1 MSSSIGAA
9 PPLRFF
15 HKVTYGIGQGAEGMK
30 NGAFGVFL
38 FFYYNQVL
46 GLSGTYTGLA
56 VGIALVFDA
65 ISDPLVGSISD
76 NWRSRGGRRHPF
88 LFGAMLPMAIC
99 FYLLMSP
106 PDLSEFG
113 LFLWLA
119 VFTTLT
125 RTAMTFYHV
134 PHVALGA
141 ELSDDFHERTTVV
154 AYRYASSYLG
164 VFAAYA
170 IGFFVFFADTPDY
183 PQGQFN
189 VSGYSPFGLTLAVLM
204 VGTILVAALGTR
216 SRIPYLPKPGGQ
228 AVKTGAWG
236 MLMRMFV
243 EVREALGNRSF
254 RWMFIGILI
263 MFMMV
268 GVDTSLNLYMNTFF
282 WELESTENF
291 LFFAA
296 MPIGALI
303 GATLARKLNELFDKK
318 PCVIFGVVCW
328 SLCQIVPVVLRLA
341 GWFPENHTDALAWSL
356 ISIKF
361 VQGIAVIQSLITF
374 NSMVPDIVDE
384 HELTTGR
391 RQEGIFFAA
400 SSFSN
405 KFTTGIGSTVGGV
418 ALDLI
423 NWPRG
428 AAIQTAADVPAE
440 TIVWLGLLYGPI
452 VAGFFVVAVWCFSK
466 HELNRA
472 RHQEI
477 VAELEV
483 LRGRQPA

>member
-1 MSSSIGAA
+1 MNSTGAA
-9 PPLRFF
+9 PPLRFV
-15 HKVTYGIGQGAEGMK
+15 HKLTYGIGQGAEGMK

-65 ISDPLVGSISD
+65 ISDPLVGSVSD
-76 NWRSRGGRRHPF
+76 NWRSDRGRRHPF
-88 LFGAMLPMAIC
+88 LYGSMLPMALC
-99 FYLLMSP
+99 FFALMSP
-106 PDLSEFG
+106 PDLPEFG

-141 ELSDDFHERTTVV
+141 ELSNDFHERTTVV
-154 AYRYASSYLG
+154 AYRYAASYLG

-170 IGFFVFFADTPDY
+170 IGFFIFFKDTPEF

-189 VSGYSPFGLTLAVLM
+189 VEAYSPYGMTLAVLM
-204 VGTILVAALGTR
+204 VATILIAALGTR
-216 SRIPYLPKPGGQ
+216 SRIPYLPKPGGV
-228 AVKTGAWG
+228 AERVGAWG
-236 MLMRMFV
+236 ALVRMFS
-243 EVREALGNRSF
+243 EVRIALRNRSF

-268 GVDTSLNLYMNTFF
+268 GVDASLNLYMNTFF
-282 WELESTENF
+282 WELNSGENF

-303 GATLARKLNELFDKK
+303 GATFARKLNELFDKK
-318 PCVIFGVVCW
+318 PCVIFGVVVW
-328 SLCQIVPVVLRLA
+328 SLCQIVPVVLRLL
-341 GWFPENHTDALAWSL
+341 GWFPENHEPELAWIL
-356 ISIKF
+356 IGVKF
-361 VQGIAVIQSLITF
+361 IQGLTVIQSLVTF
-374 NSMVPDIVDE
+374 NSMIPDMVDE

-400 SSFSN
+400 ASFSN
-405 KFTTGIGSTVGGV
+405 KFTTGIGSTVGGI

-428 AAIQTAADVPAE
+428 AAVQTAADVPAE
-440 TIVWLGLLYGPI
+440 SIVWLGLLYGPI
-452 VAGFFVVAVWCFSK
+452 VAGFFVVAVWCFAK
-466 HELNRA
+466 HDLDRS
-472 RHQEI
+472 RHTEI
-477 VAELEV
+477 LAKLEE
-483 LRGRQPA
+483 LRGQRASA